1 MLPLINNLEGNPV
14 VVDNNKISM
23 RQYDGSPIIQGILDA
38 LNINFNTN
46 LLVDNIYN
54 QCWDITSCKG
64 LWLDIWGRKVA
75 VDRGLQIPADENWFG
90 FDEIGNDWY
99 PFDDGIFYS
108 SNATQTYLLSD
119 EAYRLLI
126 MSKAA
131 SNITACDCHSLNSWM
146 KIMFAG
152 RGNCYMQD
160 NLDMS
165 IAYVFEFD
173 LQVWEIAV
181 LTGGK
186 VLPRPAG
193 ISATLVVNGVTHNVN

>member
-1 MLPLINNLEGNPV
+1 MLPLINNLEGTTPLV
-14 VVDNNKISM
+14 AETNKISM

-38 LNINFNTN
+38 LDENFNTN
-46 LLVDNIYN
+46 LLVDDIYSHF
-54 QCWDITSCKG
+54 DVATCKG
-64 LWLDIWGRKVA
+64 LWLDILGRKVA
-75 VDRGLQIPADENWFG
+75 VDRGMQIPADENWFG
-90 FDEIGNDWY
+90 FDETGNDWY

-108 SNATQTYLLSD
+108 SSATQTYLLSD

-131 SNITACDCHSLNSWM
+131 SNITACDNHSLNSWM

-160 NLDMS
+160 NLNMS

-193 ISATLVVNGVTHNVN
+193 VSATLVVNGVTHNVN